1 MMPMSRDALAQVC
14 CGRLL
19 DYVVERNQ
27 AVTADKRA
35 LAELAA
41 AGDLF
46 SKGVEHGGLSASDVT
61 TRPATQPD
69 TGRTC
74 RSGRGAPVRRSRP
87 TWPSAPRPTANPH
100 GAEGIRTADFC
111 LAKANHGAVQRVT
124 ARAKC

>member
-27 AVTADKRA
+27 AFTADQRA

-46 SKGVEHGGLSASDVT
+46 SE
-61 TRPATQPD
+61 
-69 TGRTC
+69 GR
-74 RSGRGAPVRRSRP
+74 
-87 TWPSAPRPTANPH
+87 
-100 GAEGIRTADFC
+100 
-111 LAKANHGAVQRVT
+111 
-124 ARAKC
+124 

>member
-27 AVTADKRA
+27 AFTADKRA

-46 SKGVEHGGLSASDVT
+46 SKGVEHGGLSLRCDDASCYA
-61 TRPATQPD
+61 TRQWPILSIWPWCA
-69 TGRTC
+69 
-74 RSGRGAPVRRSRP
+74 RSTISSDLAISASTDSESAWSRGDSNR
-87 TWPSAPRPTANPH
+87 
-100 GAEGIRTADFC
+100 
-111 LAKANHGAVQRVT
+111 
-124 ARAKC
+124 